1 MAGVR
6 RRPAAQVLRAHG
18 QREGTARR
26 TQRLL
31 EAPQPDDCEA
41 GEVAM
46 QKVISINLNG
56 NAYQLDESGYDR
68 LRDYLADAERQ
79 LKENPDRVEIMADL
93 EQAIADKCAKY
104 LGPTKTVGSAREV
117 DQIGE
122 EVGPADNP
130 AGEA

>member
-31 EAPQPDDCEA
+31 EAPQPDYYEA

-79 LKENPDRVEIMADL
+79 LKENPDRVEIMADSR
-93 EQAIADKCAKY
+93 QAIAGKC
-104 LGPTKTVGSAREV
+104 PTEPRPPTT
-117 DQIGE
+117 
-122 EVGPADNP
+122 
-130 AGEA
+130 